1 MASKAAAI
9 PEEEKWGVASAF
21 AHQRHLI
28 TGTIQGTVQF
38 VASECLVA
46 WGFQRVTGMKDQ
58 TLYQNAWTHLL
69 SIPLIPGVRAQ
80 FDGKDDKTFA
90 AEKETM
96 NVFYQSLRQVP
107 AYMLARYIYQTSH
120 QGIRLPRFDRSL
132 LSGVICKI
140 LTRPVMFNL
149 MPYLPETLAEA
160 NLMFEGIM
168 EKAKEGGRATDR
180 KAATGSVRR
189 RMAQY

>member
-1 MASKAAAI
+1 MAKAAAI

-28 TGTIQGTVQF
+28 TGSIQGTVQF
-38 VASECLVA
+38 VAAECLVA
-46 WGFQRVTGMKDQ
+46 WGFQRVSGMKDQ

-69 SIPLIPGVRAQ
+69 SIPLIPGFKAQ

-96 NVFYQSLRQVP
+96 NVFYQSIRQVP

-120 QGIRLPRFDRSL
+120 QGIRMPQFNRAL
-132 LSGVICKI
+132 LSGVISKV
-140 LTRPVMFNL
+140 LTRPVIFNL
-149 MPYLPETLAEA
+149 LPYLPETVGEA
-160 NLMFEGIM
+160 VLMFEAIM
-168 EKAKEGGRATDR
+168 EKGKEGGRANDR
-180 KAATGSVRR
+180 KASGGSARR